1 MLLRSHSFGGVGSAR
16 SHGILPLPV
25 VPLVVW
31 VNAFTL
37 WKPEAVRITKGK
49 DQLATYQKTE
59 ISQRQ
64 YCRKCGGHLMT
75 THPTFGLVDIFSASV
90 QVCMSIT
97 RRPYYQCVT
106 VAEGLPQGVQ
116 RFAPL
121 GNGARSIYWRLL
133 AARFSTDSTPAGPP
147 NSQRGD
153 RVPHRRSNG
162 AHSRIDNCT
171 RRDNRNRTR
180 MTDSRSHSHNR
191 HNKDSHSRKRSRDER
206 APLRPGRRQPARRQR
221 RPSPNRPSP
230 NRAMR
235 ELGWAAP
242 ARLPQPMQQPQ
253 QWSVLL
259 STS

>member
-1 MLLRSHSFGGVGSAR
+1 M
-16 SHGILPLPV
+16 PV

-106 VAEGLPQGVQ
+106 V
-116 RFAPL
+116 F
-121 GNGARSIYWRLL
+121 
-133 AARFSTDSTPAGPP
+133 
-147 NSQRGD
+147 
-153 RVPHRRSNG
+153 
-162 AHSRIDNCT
+162 
-171 RRDNRNRTR
+171 
-180 MTDSRSHSHNR
+180 
-191 HNKDSHSRKRSRDER
+191 
-206 APLRPGRRQPARRQR
+206 
-221 RPSPNRPSP
+221 PS
-230 NRAMR
+230 
-235 ELGWAAP
+235 
-242 ARLPQPMQQPQ
+242 
-253 QWSVLL
+253 
-259 STS
+259 